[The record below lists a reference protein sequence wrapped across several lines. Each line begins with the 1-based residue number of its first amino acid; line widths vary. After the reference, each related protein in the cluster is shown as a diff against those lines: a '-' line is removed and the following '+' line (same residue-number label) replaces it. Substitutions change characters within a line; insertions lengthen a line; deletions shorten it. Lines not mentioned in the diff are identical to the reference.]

1 MCRSAC
7 CFPTTCQGREETF
20 AATQIEGGP
29 MKQLCLITCIVE
41 KGKGDLMLREALK
54 AGAQGATYFTGTGTG
69 VRQAIGTI
77 GLKIIPEKEIIL
89 IVTRGPETDSV
100 FEAVVAAGRFNEPL
114 AHGFAYITKVE
125 KAVGFL
131 DEIQEKEAE
140 G

>member
-1 MCRSAC
+1 VLAGMLFSNSL
-7 CFPTTCQGREETF
+7 PDREEAF

-29 MKQLCLITCIVE
+29 MKQLNLITCIVE
-41 KGKGDLMLREALK
+41 RGKGDLILREALK

-69 VRQAIGTI
+69 VRQALGTI

-89 IVTRGPETDSV
+89 IVTKDHETDSV
-100 FEAVVAAGRFNEPL
+100 FEAIIEAGRLNESL
-114 AHGFAYITKVE
+114 GHGFAYITKVE

-131 DEIQEKEAE
+131 DEIQKKKAE